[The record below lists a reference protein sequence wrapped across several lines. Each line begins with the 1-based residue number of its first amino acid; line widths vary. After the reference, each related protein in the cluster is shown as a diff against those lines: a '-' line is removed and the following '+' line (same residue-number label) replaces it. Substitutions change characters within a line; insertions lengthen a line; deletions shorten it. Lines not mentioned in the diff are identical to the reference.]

1 MNTNFTTGFDHLNN
15 ARIEGYRVTYYAPET
30 GLRYRVSR
38 EDVEDLGRRLL
49 AEEPDAYSNW
59 CSDTFAEEV

>member
-1 MNTNFTTGFDHLNN
+1 MSTNFTTGFNFLYN
-15 ARIEGYRVTYYAPET
+15 ARIEGLRVTYYASET

-49 AEEPDAYSNW
+49 AEEPDAYSLW
-59 CSDTFAEEV
+59 CSETSAEEV